1 MKLELQEFG
10 IYLTPEDYSD
20 KMYIARFVK
29 RAHESKE
36 IGNVECLYKRSIY
49 KKDILVTEG
58 GYLDPT
64 LIYEDND
71 DRNSSEKV
79 DVEDITGL
87 NIFSDDI

>member
-10 IYLTPEDYSD
+10 IYLIPEDYAD

-29 RAHESKE
+29 HAHESKE
-36 IGNVECLYKRSIY
+36 IGNVECLYKRSVY

-64 LIYEDND
+64 LIYEDHE

-87 NIFSDDI
+87 NIFSDNI

>member
-10 IYLTPEDYSD
+10 IYLIPEDYAD

-29 RAHESKE
+29 HAHESKE
-36 IGNVECLYKRSIY
+36 IGNVECLYKRSVY
-49 KKDILVTEG
+49 KNDVLVTEG

-64 LIYEDND
+64 LIYEDNEH
-71 DRNSSEKV
+71 RNSSEKV

-87 NIFSDDI
+87 SIFSDNI

>member
-1 MKLELQEFG
+1 MKLELEEFG
-10 IYLTPEDYSD
+10 ICLTPEDYSD

-29 RAHESKE
+29 HAHENKG
-36 IGNVECLYKRSIY
+36 IGNVECLYKRSVY

-64 LIYEDND
+64 LIYEDNE

-79 DVEDITGL
+79 DIEDITGL